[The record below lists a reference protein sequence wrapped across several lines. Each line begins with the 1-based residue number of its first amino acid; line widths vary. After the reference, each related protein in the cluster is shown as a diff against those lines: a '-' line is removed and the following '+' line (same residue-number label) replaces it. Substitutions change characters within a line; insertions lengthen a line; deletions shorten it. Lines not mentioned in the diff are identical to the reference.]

1 MRGTRRRLSIAVV
14 GALAAFAIY
23 GCGGSDDTTGGST
36 SGGGEDLGLITDGTL
51 LVGADTPYPPF
62 EIGQPPNITGFDVE
76 VMNAIADQLGVTPE
90 YQDTAFDT
98 IFRDVAA
105 GQFDTAVA
113 ASTITPGRQQTVDFS
128 DPYYTT
134 QQALMV
140 PEGSDI
146 ASVDDLS
153 GKIVGA
159 QDGTT
164 GETYANDNT
173 DAAEVRG
180 FPEGPDAISAMISGQ
195 VDAAMIDQQVAV
207 DAVKKQS
214 GIEIAQLIPT
224 DEFYGFAMSKDN
236 PALVEAV
243 DNALQTIKKDGTLT
257 DLYQKYFQSDP
268 PKSVLEGT
276 TDNPS

>member
-1 MRGTRRRLSIAVV
+1 VV
-14 GALAAFAIY
+14 SVIAAFAIY
-23 GCGGSDDTTGGST
+23 GCGGGDDTTSGST
-36 SGGGEDLGLITDGTL
+36 AGGGQDLGLITDGTL

-62 EIGQPPNITGFDVE
+62 EIGQPPDITGFDVE

-90 YQDTAFDT
+90 YQDTSFDT

-207 DAVKKQS
+207 DALKKQA

-236 PALVEAV
+236 PALLEAV
-243 DNALQTIKKDGTLT
+243 DSALQTMKKDGTLT